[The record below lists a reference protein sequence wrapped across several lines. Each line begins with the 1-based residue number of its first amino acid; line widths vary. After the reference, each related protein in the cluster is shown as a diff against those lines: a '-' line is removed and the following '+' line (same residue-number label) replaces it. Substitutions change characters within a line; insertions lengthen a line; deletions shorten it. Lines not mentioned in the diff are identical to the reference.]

1 MSTSKKKDD
10 QEQKDDSKQQS
21 GTQKKSGNGRKRNQQ
36 ARAEAADNGNG
47 TSERGV
53 DRIKREEPRELEPNE
68 VFDPISSARLA
79 TLRLARNWRYGG
91 NTYGAIHA
99 YERILAKYGGTPA
112 AHAAAEE
119 LVAMAGELEREG
131 KFYTA
136 LNILN
141 KIEEYY
147 EPRYGDLYDSPRPTR
162 YIPRHRR
169 RRA

>member
-1 MSTSKKKDD
+1 MSAKDKKED
-10 QEQKDDSKQQS
+10 QDQQDSKQQS
-21 GTQKKSGNGRKRNQQ
+21 RGKSKSGNGRRRGQRAQASDSGNNNQQ
-36 ARAEAADNGNG
+36 QERA
-47 TSERGV
+47 
-53 DRIKREEPRELEPNE
+53 DRFKREEPRQLEPSE
-68 VFDPISSARLA
+68 VFDPISAARLA

-91 NTYGAIHA
+91 NTYGAMHA

-141 KIEEYY
+141 KVEEYY
-147 EPRYGDLYDSPRPTR
+147 EPTYGDVYDPPRPTR
-162 YIPRHRR
+162 YIPRSRR
-169 RRA
+169 S

>member
-1 MSTSKKKDD
+1 MSAKDKKED
-10 QEQKDDSKQQS
+10 QEQQDNKQQS
-21 GTQKKSGNGRKRNQQ
+21 RGKSKSGNGRRRGQRAQASDSGNNNQQ
-36 ARAEAADNGNG
+36 QERA
-47 TSERGV
+47 
-53 DRIKREEPRELEPNE
+53 DRSRREEPRHLEPSE
-68 VFDPISSARLA
+68 VFDPISAARLA
-79 TLRLARNWRYGG
+79 TLRLARNWRFGG

-141 KIEEYY
+141 KVEEYY
-147 EPRYGDLYDSPRPTR
+147 EPTYGDVYDSPRPTR
-162 YIPRHRR
+162 YIPRSRR
-169 RRA
+169 S